1 MFEELNSKLE
11 QSRQNIGK
19 YQRLGSKLTDYHKQL
34 NELEDKKTNL
44 QTELKKE
51 ERDYDNLLKKSLNNL
66 FLEMLGKMEAREQ
79 KEYQDVIAVKLKL
92 EETENQL
99 INLKSSIHQ
108 LEEERASLYGCER
121 EYEELSRLKYRQ
133 LSENNAES
141 AEKIHSFEE
150 QIQSIKCNLIEIMEA
165 EAAGR
170 AVLGKIEIAEKNLD
184 SAHGWGTWDILGGGL
199 ISDVMKHSYLDDAQ
213 AAVNSIQTLLH
224 HFHTELADIKL
235 DENLSVQIDGFTKF
249 ADFFFDGIFSDWAVQ
264 SRINSSIEDIASLHS
279 NIDRVMD
286 KLNALRKT
294 AESNLISTEEQL
306 KNFIE
311 NS

>member
-34 NELEDKKTNL
+34 KELEDKKTNL

-150 QIQSIKCNLIEIMEA
+150 QIQSLKGNLTEIKEA
-165 EAAGR
+165 EAAGK
-170 AVLGKIEIAEKNLD
+170 AVLAKIEIAEEKLD

-199 ISDVMKHSYLDDAQ
+199 VSDVMKHSYLDDAQ

-294 AESNLISTEEQL
+294 AESNLIRTEEQL

>member
-34 NELEDKKTNL
+34 KELEDKKSNL

-66 FLEMLGKMEAREQ
+66 FLEMLGKMETREQ

-133 LSENNAES
+133 LSENNTES
-141 AEKIHSFEE
+141 AEKIHSYEE
-150 QIQSIKCNLIEIMEA
+150 QIQSLKCTLTEIKEA

-170 AVLGKIEIAEKNLD
+170 AVLAKIEIAEEKLD

-294 AESNLISTEEQL
+294 AESNLIRTEEQL

>member
-34 NELEDKKTNL
+34 KELEDKKTNL

-66 FLEMLGKMEAREQ
+66 FLEMLGKMETREQ

-133 LSENNAES
+133 LSENNTES
-141 AEKIHSFEE
+141 AEKIHSYEE
-150 QIQSIKCNLIEIMEA
+150 QIQSLKCTLTEIKEA

-170 AVLGKIEIAEKNLD
+170 AVLAKIEIAEEKLD

-213 AAVNSIQTLLH
+213 TAVNSIQTLLH

-294 AESNLISTEEQL
+294 AESNLIRTEEQL

>member
-34 NELEDKKTNL
+34 KELEDKKTNL

-66 FLEMLGKMEAREQ
+66 FLEMLGKMETREQ

-133 LSENNAES
+133 LSENNTES
-141 AEKIHSFEE
+141 AEKIHSYEE
-150 QIQSIKCNLIEIMEA
+150 QIQSLKCTLTEIKEA

-170 AVLGKIEIAEKNLD
+170 AVLAKIEIAEEKLD

-294 AESNLISTEEQL
+294 AESNLIRTEEQL

>member
-19 YQRLGSKLTDYHKQL
+19 YQRLGNKLTDYRKQL
-34 NELEDKKTNL
+34 NELEDKKSNL
-44 QTELKKE
+44 LTELKKE

-92 EETENQL
+92 EETETQL
-99 INLKSSIHQ
+99 MNLKTSIHQ
-108 LEEERASLYGCER
+108 LEEERASLYSCER
-121 EYEELSRLKYRQ
+121 EYEELYQLKYRQ
-133 LSENNAES
+133 LSESNAEY
-141 AEKIHSFEE
+141 AKRLQTFEE
-150 QIQSIKCNLIEIMEA
+150 QLQSIKCNLAEIREA

-170 AVLGKIEIAEKNLD
+170 AVLSKIELAEEKLD

-213 AAVNSIQTLLH
+213 EAVNSIQTLLH

-235 DENLSVQIDGFTKF
+235 DENLSVQINGFTKF
-249 ADFFFDGIFSDWAVQ
+249 ADFFFDGLFSDWAVQ
-264 SRINSSIEDIASLHS
+264 SKINSSIEDITRLHS
-279 NIDRVMD
+279 SVDRVMD
-286 KLNALRKT
+286 KLNTLRKT
-294 AESNLISTEEQL
+294 AEGDLTRTEEQR

>member
-170 AVLGKIEIAEKNLD
+170 AVLGKIEIAEENLD

>member
-19 YQRLGSKLTDYHKQL
+19 YQRLGNKLTDYRKQL
-34 NELEDKKTNL
+34 NELEDKKSNL
-44 QTELKKE
+44 LTELKKE

-92 EETENQL
+92 EETETQL
-99 INLKSSIHQ
+99 MNLKTSIHQ
-108 LEEERASLYGCER
+108 LEEERASLYSCER
-121 EYEELSRLKYRQ
+121 EYEELYQLKYRQ
-133 LSENNAES
+133 LSESNAEY
-141 AEKIHSFEE
+141 AKRLQTFEE
-150 QIQSIKCNLIEIMEA
+150 QLLSIKCNLAEIREA

-170 AVLGKIEIAEKNLD
+170 AVLSKIELAEEKLD

-213 AAVNSIQTLLH
+213 EAVNSIQTLLH

-235 DENLSVQIDGFTKF
+235 DENLSVQINGFTKF
-249 ADFFFDGIFSDWAVQ
+249 ADFFFDGLFSDWAVQ
-264 SRINSSIEDIASLHS
+264 SKINSSIEDITRLHS
-279 NIDRVMD
+279 SVDRVMD
-286 KLNALRKT
+286 KLNTLRKT
-294 AESNLISTEEQL
+294 AEGDLTRTEAQR

>member
-34 NELEDKKTNL
+34 KELEDKKTNL

-66 FLEMLGKMEAREQ
+66 FLEMLGKMETREQ

-133 LSENNAES
+133 LSENNTES
-141 AEKIHSFEE
+141 AEKIHSYEE
-150 QIQSIKCNLIEIMEA
+150 QIQSLKCTLTEIKEA

-170 AVLGKIEIAEKNLD
+170 AVLAKIEIAEEKLD

-213 AAVNSIQTLLH
+213 AAVNSIQTHLH

-294 AESNLISTEEQL
+294 AESNLIRTEEQL